1 MDVLEGFIEHI
12 TFYNIEN
19 GFTVA
24 KLKNKNF
31 LHTITGIMPSIQ
43 PGESVSI
50 EGNWKNH
57 PKFGN
62 QFEVVS
68 YQVKAPSDLLGIQKY
83 LESGLIRG
91 IGPVYAE
98 RIVKKFGLDT
108 IKIIDTTP
116 NKLLQIEGIGKK
128 RIEMIKENWE
138 EQKYIREVIIFLKS
152 HLISP
157 SYAQKIYK
165 IYGEATITKI
175 KENPFI
181 LAKEIDGIGFKTA
194 DNIAQ
199 KIGITKENPLRIKS
213 GIEYVL
219 YELTNQGNTCYEKND
234 FFSLAEKI
242 LEVDKKIIENEL
254 SNLIKLK
261 EIIENNLNNQAFL
274 WLRSFYNFEI
284 EISKNINRLL
294 HYKTKFRTFDIDK
307 ALIWLQKKLNI
318 NLAEKQVLA
327 INDAL
332 LNKMHIITGG
342 PGTGKSTI
350 TKCIIEILKEITND
364 IILCAPTGRAAKRLS
379 QITNKKAQT
388 IHSLLEIDFKK
399 RSFKKDEHNPL
410 KCDLIIIDEASMI
423 DTFIMHHLI
432 KAIPS
437 YAKIIFIGDIDQLPS
452 VGAGNV
458 LKDLIESNKI
468 KFTKLNEIFRQA
480 KNSNII
486 VNAHRINV
494 GQMPIFEKEDSDFLF
509 YYLEE
514 PEEIEKKILSIFESK
529 LIKKFGFN
537 PIDDVQVL
545 TPMRKGIIGVEN
557 LNLSI
562 QNKLNPSSKPL
573 FRNGKRFHLFDKIM
587 QIKNNYS
594 KNVFNG
600 DIGKI
605 IKIDLVEQKLIV
617 SFDENIISY
626 DFANLD
632 EITLSYAVSVHKY
645 QGSECPCIIMP
656 IHTTHFKLLQ
666 KNLLYT
672 AVTRGKKLVILI
684 GTKKA
689 VSIAIKNDDVSKR
702 FTGLKEAIKNQ
713 SEKSFENFLFN

>member
-307 ALIWLQKKLNI
+307 ALIWVQKKLNI